1 MTAVSPELRAHLET
15 GATTLCWCW
24 HVVRQDGDVLGFTD
38 HDRDLTFDGTLYE
51 AASGFSSRDARQAVG
66 LNVDNTDIEGA
77 LQSGRI
83 SEQDLADGVYDR
95 ATISLYR
102 VNWAAPSQR
111 VLLRVGTI
119 GEVTRTEHGFRAEVR
134 GLAAQLGQVQGRLY
148 QRQCDAALG
157 DEHCGVDLDGCTLRR
172 EGEIVSVLSATR
184 FIAAFNGAQD
194 IPNNWFSFGLMAW
207 SSGVQSGRTVQVR
220 SHTFADGVH
229 TLDVWEPMRGLV
241 EAGDTFVAT
250 AGCDKAIATCRD
262 KFANALNFRGFPHL
276 PSAAYVTFY
285 PSADDRR
292 ANA

>member
-24 HVVRQDGDVLGFTD
+24 HVSRRDQVVLGFTD
-38 HDRDLTFDGTLYE
+38 HDRDLAFDGTSYE
-51 AASGFSSRDARQAVG
+51 AASGFSARDARQAVG
-66 LNVDNTDIEGA
+66 LNVDNTDVEGA

-83 SEQDLADGVYDR
+83 SEQDLADGVYDG
-95 ATISLYR
+95 ATVSLYR
-102 VNWAAPSQR
+102 VNWSDPSQR

-134 GLAAQLGQVQGRLY
+134 GLSAQLGQTQGRLY

-157 DEHCGVDLDGCTLRR
+157 DDHCGVDLTGAGLQRV
-172 EGEIVSVLSATR
+172 GAVVSSDTSTR
-184 FIAAFNGAQD
+184 FTVSFDGAD
-194 IPNNWFSFGLMAW
+194 NIPNNWFSFGLIDW
-207 SSGVQSGRTVQVR
+207 SSGAQSGRRVQVR
-220 SHTFADGVH
+220 GHTFAAGIH
-229 TLDVWEPMRGLV
+229 TLDLWEPMRGLV
-241 EAGDTFVAT
+241 EAGDMFVAT
-250 AGCDKAIATCRD
+250 TGCDKSITTCRD

-292 ANA
+292 DNA